1 MVADTYYRTLG
12 GGELSFENTNHYKA
26 MGIIEPF
33 GLDKKFLEDQK
44 KGVKYYTYLNKRV
57 VKNKIKPHKFI
68 LWDRKKKIIYKKVIK
83 NKI

>member
-1 MVADTYYRTLG
+1 MVKYKG

-44 KGVKYYTYLNKRV
+44 RGVKYYTYLNKRPLR
-57 VKNKIKPHKFI
+57 NKIKKITPHKFI
-68 LWDRKKKIIYKKVIK
+68 LWDKERRVIYRKVIT
-83 NKI
+83 NV

>member
-12 GGELSFENTNHYKA
+12 SGELCFNDRKYSII
-26 MGIIEPF
+26 MGIIEPLS
-33 GLDKKFLEDQK
+33 LDKKFLEDQEN
-44 KGVKYYTYLNKRV
+44 GVKYYTYLNKRV

-68 LWDRKKKIIYKKVIK
+68 LWDRKKKVIYKKVI